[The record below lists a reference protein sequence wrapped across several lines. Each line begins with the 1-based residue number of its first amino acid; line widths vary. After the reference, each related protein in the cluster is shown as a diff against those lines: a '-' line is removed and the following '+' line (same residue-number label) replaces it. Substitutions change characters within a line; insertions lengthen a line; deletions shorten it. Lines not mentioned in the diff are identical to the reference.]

1 MRGSSALCRPT
12 LWAGRQVRPRTII
25 DRAPSFGEEAPRG
38 EVETDRP
45 DSSWIGAQCIPRSA
59 VTRCSDRLLR
69 DRRQAGSSVAVLVQ
83 NSIIMVAG
91 ADSHST
97 PDHLYPSSSS
107 GARRP
112 DSGDDGPGEED
123 RWLVVPTG
131 KRAVPASERW
141 RRLVR
146 SLFRIRSLQRIWGN
160 LGQWLQQV
168 ASKDFRDEIRALL

>member
-45 DSSWIGAQCIPRSA
+45 DSSWTGAHCIPRSA
-59 VTRCSDRLLR
+59 VTRCSDRLFR
-69 DRRQAGSSVAVLVQ
+69 DRRHAGSSVAVLVQ

-91 ADSHST
+91 AGSHST

-146 SLFRIRSLQRIWGN
+146 SLFRIRRLQRIFGH
-160 LGQWLQQV
+160 LGQFLQLV
-168 ASKDFRDEIRALL
+168 ASKELREELKRLL